1 MKKLLAAFSAVAA
14 LGLTAAQAA
23 ESLTVV
29 ATPVPH
35 AEILTVSSRCWPRK
49 AWT

>member
-23 ESLTVV
+23 ETLTVA
-29 ATPVPH
+29 ATPMW
-35 AEILTVSSRCWPRK
+35 SSRCWPRK
-49 AWT
+49 AWN